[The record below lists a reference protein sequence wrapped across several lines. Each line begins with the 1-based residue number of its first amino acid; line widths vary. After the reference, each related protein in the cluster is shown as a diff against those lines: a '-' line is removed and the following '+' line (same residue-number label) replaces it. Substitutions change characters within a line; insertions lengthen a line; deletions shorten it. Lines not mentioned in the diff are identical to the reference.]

1 MLRNQTQYSIEC
13 QSSII
18 EAQKLFSGICT
29 SETLTSNNR
38 YDIMSDQC
46 DTSDS
51 DSDTEENSNNNEQ
64 NNICAT
70 CELRVREKQEAI
82 NCNQC
87 NIWYHIICQDINSD
101 EYEMIKVLID
111 KIKWFCF
118 KCQDKTA
125 EVNNE
130 NKILKEELKKLKN
143 DNNALQNR
151 NDEDKTIE
159 VNNKNKILKE
169 EIKKL

>member
-1 MLRNQTQYSIEC
+1 
-13 QSSII
+13 
-18 EAQKLFSGICT
+18 
-29 SETLTSNNR
+29 
-38 YDIMSDQC
+38 MSDQC